1 MTAAKPPALC
11 AYCPAC
17 GHPCSSLRRDGTH
30 KRHPHTVATSGGY
43 VTRWCLGS
51 GKPATDA
58 TIARWLRWQ
67 AAKHRRD
74 LDALRSE
81 TRNAPREDHAAS
93 VAAVTAS
100 LAAIEAV
107 AASRG
112 ITTKDTDR

>member
-43 VTRWCLGS
+43 VTRWCPGS

-58 TIARWLRWQ
+58 TIARWLKWQ
-67 AAKHRRD
+67 AAQHRKN
-74 LDALRSE
+74 LDALRHE
-81 TRNAPREDHAAS
+81 NRDDTPAR
-93 VAAVTAS
+93 VAEVTGR
-100 LAAIEAV
+100 LAAIEAI

>member
-30 KRHPHTVATSGGY
+30 KRHPHTFCTSGGY
-43 VTRWCLGS
+43 VTRWCPGS

-58 TIARWLRWQ
+58 TIAQWLRWQ
-67 AAKHRRD
+67 AAQHRQN
-74 LDALRSE
+74 LDALRFE
-81 TRNAPREDHAAS
+81 KRDDTPAR
-93 VAAVTAS
+93 VAGVTAS
-100 LAAIEAV
+100 LAAIEAL

-112 ITTKDTDR
+112 ITPKDTDR

>member
-1 MTAAKPPALC
+1 MTATKPPALC
-11 AYCPAC
+11 AYCPAR

-51 GKPATDA
+51 WKPATDA

-67 AAKHRRD
+67 AARHHKS
-74 LDALRSE
+74 LDALRHE
-81 TRNAPREDHAAS
+81 NRDDTPAR
-93 VAAVTAS
+93 VAEVTAR
-100 LAAIEAV
+100 LAAIEAI
-107 AASRG
+107 AAARG